1 MSANVWPDRLSALD
15 VSRAV
20 ASLGVVMFHWPHL
33 AGVFAVSDVLKSR
46 ASQPFYGVLKLFYEN
61 GYMGVTYF
69 FLLSGFIFFWLYGDS
84 IRTKRTSLKVFSIQ
98 RFSRLYPLH
107 LATLCIVA
115 VLQAIYFAKMD
126 SYFVYSYNDLYHFV
140 LHLGFASA
148 WSFQEGWS
156 FNHPVWSVS
165 IEVVLYGCFFVVCFM
180 SMGRKYF
187 CLFYSVVAMG
197 LSPFFSNPI
206 FDGASMF
213 FFGGFVYQLISGIKT
228 SQKKAMVIATSI
240 AAGLWFMV
248 LINVYVV
255 DIASFLPEA
264 VVSYRIFLKLFT
276 QYCLFPSSLIAL
288 ALLEIRMGNF
298 LSRLGWVGNIT
309 YSTYLIHF
317 PLMLLVAI
325 VFSYGWLPENFFLK
339 PAYQVAYFAILIPLS
354 YAVYGYFERPMQSW
368 IRSRFRK

>member
-1 MSANVWPDRLSALD
+1 
-15 VSRAV
+15 
-20 ASLGVVMFHWPHL
+20 
-33 AGVFAVSDVLKSR
+33 
-46 ASQPFYGVLKLFYEN
+46 
-61 GYMGVTYF
+61 
-69 FLLSGFIFFWLYGDS
+69 
-84 IRTKRTSLKVFSIQ
+84 
-98 RFSRLYPLH
+98 
-107 LATLCIVA
+107 
-115 VLQAIYFAKMD
+115 
-126 SYFVYSYNDLYHFV
+126 
-140 LHLGFASA
+140 
-148 WSFQEGWS
+148 
-156 FNHPVWSVS
+156 
-165 IEVVLYGCFFVVCFM
+165 
-180 SMGRKYF
+180 
-187 CLFYSVVAMG
+187 
-197 LSPFFSNPI
+197 
-206 FDGASMF
+206 
-213 FFGGFVYQLISGIKT
+213 
-228 SQKKAMVIATSI
+228 MVIATSI

-354 YAVYGYFERPMQSW
+354 YAVYWYFERPMQSC
-368 IRSRFRK
+368 IMSRFLK

>member
-1 MSANVWPDRLSALD
+1 
-15 VSRAV
+15 
-20 ASLGVVMFHWPHL
+20 
-33 AGVFAVSDVLKSR
+33 
-46 ASQPFYGVLKLFYEN
+46 
-61 GYMGVTYF
+61 
-69 FLLSGFIFFWLYGDS
+69 
-84 IRTKRTSLKVFSIQ
+84 
-98 RFSRLYPLH
+98 
-107 LATLCIVA
+107 
-115 VLQAIYFAKMD
+115 
-126 SYFVYSYNDLYHFV
+126 
-140 LHLGFASA
+140 
-148 WSFQEGWS
+148 
-156 FNHPVWSVS
+156 
-165 IEVVLYGCFFVVCFM
+165 
-180 SMGRKYF
+180 
-187 CLFYSVVAMG
+187 
-197 LSPFFSNPI
+197 
-206 FDGASMF
+206 
-213 FFGGFVYQLISGIKT
+213 
-228 SQKKAMVIATSI
+228 MVIATSI

-255 DIASFLPEA
+255 DIVSFLPEA
-264 VVSYRIFLKLFT
+264 VVSNRIFLKLFT